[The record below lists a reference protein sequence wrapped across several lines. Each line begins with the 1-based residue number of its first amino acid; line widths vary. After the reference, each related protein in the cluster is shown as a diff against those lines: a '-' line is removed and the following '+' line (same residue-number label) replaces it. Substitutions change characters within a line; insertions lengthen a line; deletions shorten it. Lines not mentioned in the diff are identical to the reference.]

1 MLKLIDFSDG
11 IRADEIWNN
20 FNVLQDQINRERKNV
35 GGSGIASG
43 LELTPIINF
52 SGNSNEFAL
61 EVSEASIIGKDG
73 EEIHIPKQRINIELP
88 KLAKEVEYL
97 TSNVNNQI
105 TLKHVPYSLSRK
117 TSVETSREFSPIY
130 SGIEIKYR
138 DSIAKDDF
146 IRVRS
151 INDKT
156 LMLTGLTRRDLVVTY
171 HYSGKRIDCIYID
184 KNNEL
189 KVISSTTSPSPSVML
204 PKEYKYLIAFVEVD
218 NLYMDNDRNIYANI
232 IIRKDLRNI
241 RNIYTD
247 SNGELWLC
255 GVPFKNLQII
265 HMIEPKDPDENTL

>member
-20 FNVLQDQINRERKNV
+20 FNILQDQINRERKNV

-117 TSVETSREFSPIY
+117 TSVWTRKRY
-130 SGIEIKYR
+130 LKRYKEI
-138 DSIAKDDF
+138 
-146 IRVRS
+146 
-151 INDKT
+151 IN
-156 LMLTGLTRRDLVVTY
+156 
-171 HYSGKRIDCIYID
+171 
-184 KNNEL
+184 
-189 KVISSTTSPSPSVML
+189 
-204 PKEYKYLIAFVEVD
+204 
-218 NLYMDNDRNIYANI
+218 
-232 IIRKDLRNI
+232 
-241 RNIYTD
+241 
-247 SNGELWLC
+247 
-255 GVPFKNLQII
+255 
-265 HMIEPKDPDENTL
+265 